1 MLVEVLV
8 CSEKNSEHAADT
20 NLLNSS
26 KALSLINRFKEC
38 LCTTMRSRDL
48 VSNPSL
54 LISMVLYIVI
64 KILKNA
70 SQVNKKRR
78 AEYTRISGLKKAV
91 CVAM

>member
-38 LCTTMRSRDL
+38 LCTTMRSRNL
-48 VSNPSL
+48 VFNPSL
-54 LISMVLYIVI
+54 LISMVKPTTFVVQDFNGNCVLYFTVVI
-64 KILKNA
+64 FL
-70 SQVNKKRR
+70 S
-78 AEYTRISGLKKAV
+78 
-91 CVAM
+91 